1 MKYLVD
7 EFSNIKIKYFNQVTV
22 DIFYFEGIG
31 VLYTLLFSRKLYSNL
46 CIVEAAPKHG
56 WRPQPQLLPHLQ
68 QALHERRDAD
78 GAHEVR
84 AQGPQRVRRPR

>member
-1 MKYLVD
+1 M
-7 EFSNIKIKYFNQVTV
+7 
-22 DIFYFEGIG
+22 
-31 VLYTLLFSRKLYSNL
+31 YTLLFSRKLYSNL